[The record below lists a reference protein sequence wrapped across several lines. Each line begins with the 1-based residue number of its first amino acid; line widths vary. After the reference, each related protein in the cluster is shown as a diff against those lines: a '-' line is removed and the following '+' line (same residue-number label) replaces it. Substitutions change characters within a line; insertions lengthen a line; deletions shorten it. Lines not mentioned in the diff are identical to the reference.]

1 MADVWMIVAEMALA
15 ACSSFEIVLCS
26 LGPLGRRLQVRWVVV
41 VVSLLELGL
50 HRGSVFSLDGAA
62 TGLVLSW
69 VGVVVVTLSLSFS
82 LSLSL
87 SSCLIQ
93 NVRDIILKKKLDKLF
108 HP

>member
-87 SSCLIQ
+87 FLL
-93 NVRDIILKKKLDKLF
+93 NTKRARHNLKKKTG
-108 HP
+108 